1 MKKRL
6 MLLLSLVLVFALAL
20 TACGEKAKEEPKQE
34 KENAT
39 EQKDEKNEET
49 KDEGKSEDAVEKV
62 DVKKVFVSAEWV
74 KSVID
79 GKQDESKK
87 FVIAEAAWGSA
98 ADSPDYNNGHLPGA
112 IHVDTAS
119 IEGEP
124 LWNIKTPE
132 EVEKAL
138 CDAGIT
144 HDTVVI
150 LYGPDPSGVA
160 RVAHA
165 YLWAGV
171 ENVKILNG
179 SLNAWKAAG
188 YELEKEPNE
197 AKPVKEF
204 GVKVPAHPEFV
215 LSLEDAKKNLEGND
229 NFKLV
234 SIRSYDEFIGKTSG
248 YSYIPK
254 AGEPKG
260 AVWGKGGSDAY
271 HMEDY
276 VKEDGTYINL
286 DEMKALW
293 SELDFSLENE
303 LSFYCGTGWRA
314 SIPFL
319 IMYENGYENMSV
331 YDGGWFEWQSH
342 DELDCQVGDPRDKDK
357 VKYPKVG
364 ELANEKKE
372 N

>member
-1 MKKRL
+1 MKKRFIKGFAC
-6 MLLLSLVLVFALAL
+6 MLAAAALITGCSKSAEQSQNE
-20 TACGEKAKEEPKQE
+20 GG
-34 KENAT
+34 AT
-39 EQKDEKNEET
+39 PPVSTDTMK
-49 KDEGKSEDAVEKV
+49 VEAV
-62 DVKKVFVSAEWV
+62 DVRKVFVTPEWV

-79 GKQDESKK
+79 GQQEESKK
-87 FVIAEAAWGSA
+87 YLIAEAGWGSA

-112 IHVDTAS
+112 IHVDTSS

-124 LWNIKTPE
+124 IWNLKTPE

-138 CDAGIT
+138 LETGIT
-144 HDTVVI
+144 SDTTVI

-171 ENVKILNG
+171 ENVKVLNG
-179 SLNAWKAAG
+179 GLNAWKNAG
-188 YELEKEPNE
+188 FDLEKEANE
-197 AKPVKEF
+197 PKPVEAF
-204 GVKVPAHPEFV
+204 GATVPAHPEYV
-215 LSLEDAKKNLEGND
+215 LSIDDAKKNLESND

-234 SIRSYDEFIGKTSG
+234 SIRSYEEFIGNTSG

-260 AVWGKGGSDAY
+260 AVWGKGGSDPF

-276 VKEDGTYINL
+276 TNEDGTYITL
-286 DEMKALW
+286 EEMKALW
-293 SELDFSLENE
+293 SDLDFSLENE

-319 IMYENGYENMSV
+319 IMYENGYDNMSV
-331 YDGGWFEWQSH
+331 YDGGWNEWQMNK
-342 DELDCQVGDPRDKDK
+342 DLPVQIGDPKGE
-357 VKYPKVG
+357 VTYSTVG
-364 ELANEKKE
+364 ELSDDKQAK
-372 N
+372 